1 MDIIKNISAVLSLI
15 VTIGAVC
22 ALLSKTIR
30 SALRSLFFKNGGEQ
44 IEKDVSDLKKD
55 HDAYTKRLDQHIEE
69 DKKFRENMDNMNTI
83 MMEFI
88 KTQCRNIIKDIYN
101 KYCEIQRLPY
111 YEYKVLLS
119 VEDLYVKR
127 ANGNS
132 FAVDMLTRMKTWDV
146 DYSQK

>member
-1 MDIIKNISAVLSLI
+1 MDIIKDISSVLSLI

-30 SALRSLFFKNGGEQ
+30 SALKSLFFKNGGEQ
-44 IEKDVSDLKKD
+44 IEKDVADLKRD
-55 HDAYTKRLDQHIEE
+55 YDEYTKRLDKHIEE
-69 DKKFRENMDNMNTI
+69 DKKFRENMENINEI

-101 KYCEIQRLPY
+101 KYCDIQRLPY
-111 YEYKVLLS
+111 YDYKVLLC

-132 FAVDMLTRMKTWDV
+132 FAVDMLAKMKTWDV